1 MANDTDKFFRLLEY
15 NIAKGKRP
23 LLEADAPQVPD
34 VEEQPLGYEKKS
46 ALGTAPKPGVPATDG
61 APATADAPAPDAAAA
76 APVAGAAG
84 ETPAPTV
91 PTDETAPDPTAEP
104 AEGESEEGAE
114 VDAAEKGGAEA
125 EEDVED
131 ILGKLVR
138 LHAEKLDALDAYMAQ
153 NDMHLQQVEAKAN
166 GLDAVQGE
174 MAHMKDQIK
183 ILTPPTPL
191 EAGNKMIAAAGGTRV
206 EDYWN
211 NWLAKNKRDEQ
222 LDGNPYYPSEGGEET
237 YSVDVNSVPDLSKDQ
252 IKKSFFGK
260 DGF

>member
-1 MANDTDKFFRLLEY
+1 MANNTDKFFQLLEY

-23 LLEADAPQVPD
+23 LLEADAPAVPD
-34 VEEQPLGYEKKS
+34 VEEQPLGYEKKT
-46 ALGTAPKPGVPATDG
+46 ALGTAPKPGVPATE
-61 APATADAPAPDAAAA
+61 TADAPAD
-76 APVAGAAG
+76 APVAGG

-91 PTDETAPDPTAEP
+91 PTDETAPDPTAE
-104 AEGESEEGAE
+104 GEEEGAE
-114 VDAAEKGGAEA
+114 VDAVEKGGAEP
-125 EEDVED
+125 EEDVES

-138 LHAEKLDALDAYMAQ
+138 LQSAKLDAIDAYMQQ
-153 NDMHLQQVEAKAN
+153 NDMLVQQVQAKAN
-166 GLDAVQGE
+166 GLDAVQGQ

-222 LDGNPYYPSEGGEET
+222 LDGNPYYPSEGKEET
-237 YSVDVNSVPDLSKDQ
+237 YSVDMDSVPDLSKDQ

>member
-1 MANDTDKFFRLLEY
+1 MANNTDKFFQLLEY

-34 VEEQPLGYEKKS
+34 VEEQPLGYEKKT
-46 ALGTAPKPGVPATDG
+46 ALGSAPKPGVPATDD
-61 APATADAPAPDAAAA
+61 AASATADAPAPA
-76 APVAGAAG
+76 APAAG
-84 ETPAPTV
+84 GETAAPTV
-91 PTDETAPDPTAEP
+91 PGDDETAPDPTTEP
-104 AEGESEEGAE
+104 TEGEEGAE
-114 VDAAEKGGAEA
+114 VDAVEKGGDDKAD
-125 EEDVED
+125 DVED

-138 LHAEKLDALDAYMAQ
+138 LHAEKLDAIDAYMQQ
-153 NDMHLQQVEAKAN
+153 NDMLVQQVQAKAN

-174 MAHMKDQIK
+174 MSHMKDQIK

-222 LDGNPYYPSEGGEET
+222 LSGNPYYPSEGGEET
-237 YSVDVNSVPDLSKDQ
+237 YSVQLDDVPDLSKDQ

>member
-1 MANDTDKFFRLLEY
+1 MANNTDKFFQLLEY

-23 LLEADAPQVPD
+23 LLEADTPQVPD
-34 VEEQPLGYEKKS
+34 VAEQPLGYEKKS
-46 ALGTAPKPGVPATDG
+46 TLGTAPKPGVPATDG
-61 APATADAPAPDAAAA
+61 AADGADVAE
-76 APVAGAAG
+76 PVI
-84 ETPAPTV
+84 
-91 PTDETAPDPTAEP
+91 PTDEAAPSPELP
-104 AEGESEEGAE
+104 AEGGAEEGAE
-114 VDAAEKGGAEA
+114 VDAVEKGGDDPK
-125 EEDVED
+125 EDVED

-138 LHAEKLDALDAYMAQ
+138 LHADKLTAIDDYMEQ
-153 NDMHLQQVEAKAN
+153 NNMLVQQVQAKAN
-166 GLDAVQGE
+166 ELDIVQGE

-191 EAGNKMIAAAGGTRV
+191 EAGNKMIAAVGGTRI

-222 LDGNPYYPSEGGEET
+222 MDGNPYYPSEDGKET
-237 YSVDVNSVPDLSKDQ
+237 FSVDVDSVPDLSKDQ

>member
-1 MANDTDKFFRLLEY
+1 MANNTDKFFQLLEY

-23 LLEADAPQVPD
+23 LLEADAPKVPD
-34 VEEQPLGYEKKS
+34 VNEQPLGYEKKS
-46 ALGTAPKPGVPATDG
+46 ALGTAPKPGIPATET
-61 APATADAPAPDAAAA
+61 APPEIPEPDIS
-76 APVAGAAG
+76 
-84 ETPAPTV
+84 
-91 PTDETAPDPTAEP
+91 TDETAPDPTAKP
-104 AEGESEEGAE
+104 TEGEAEEGSE
-114 VDAAEKGGAEA
+114 VDDAEKSGAA
-125 EEDVED
+125 SEEDVES
-131 ILGKLVR
+131 ILSKLVR
-138 LHAEKLDALDAYMAQ
+138 LQAAKLDAIDEYMAQ
-153 NDMHLQQVEAKAN
+153 NDMLVQQVQAKAN
-166 GLDAVQGE
+166 TLDAVQGE

-222 LDGNPYYPSEGGEET
+222 LDGNPYYPNEGSNET
-237 YSVDVNSVPDLSKDQ
+237 YSIDLDSVPDLSKDQ